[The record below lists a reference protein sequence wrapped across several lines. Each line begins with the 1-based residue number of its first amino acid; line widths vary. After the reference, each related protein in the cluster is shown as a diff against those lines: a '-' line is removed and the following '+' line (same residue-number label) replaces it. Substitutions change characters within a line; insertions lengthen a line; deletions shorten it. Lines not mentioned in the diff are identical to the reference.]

1 MIGAIAGDI
10 IGSAYEFHP
19 TKDVDFTLFT
29 NNSRLTDDTVMT
41 IAVAEWILT
50 GDDLVTLM
58 QKWGRRYKKA
68 GYGHSFRSW
77 LVLEDPKPYN
87 SWGNGSAMRV
97 SPIGWAFDSLE
108 ETLEK
113 AKQSAEVTHNHP
125 EGIKGAQSVAAAIY
139 MARHGQ
145 SKNKIKD
152 YIQEQFGYNL
162 ERSCDYIRLFYDFDV
177 CCQGSVPESILAF
190 MDSTDYE
197 SAIRLAVSLGGDA
210 DTMGIIAGAIAEAF
224 YKEVPTFIKEE
235 SMKRLPEDI
244 ASVMIA
250 FETSFPVK

>member
-125 EGIKGAQSVAAAIY
+125 DGIKGTQTVSAALY
-139 MARHGQ
+139 MPRHRP
-145 SKNKIKD
+145 SKNKIQA
-152 YIQEQFGYNL
+152 YIKEQFVSKPKRNFAII
-162 ERSCDYIRLFYDFDV
+162 DLFYVFV
-177 CCQGSVPESILAF
+177 VIC
-190 MDSTDYE
+190 
-197 SAIRLAVSLGGDA
+197 
-210 DTMGIIAGAIAEAF
+210 
-224 YKEVPTFIKEE
+224 
-235 SMKRLPEDI
+235 
-244 ASVMIA
+244 
-250 FETSFPVK
+250 